1 MTRALLC
8 CCLALLL
15 LWNGCAPRWKWAVL
29 HASGPPSALSGAR
42 DVAVSFDY
50 REMRV
55 GDYREQEWIDRK
67 LASEADYELTW
78 RNFKLRFENA
88 LLDRFDE
95 EWTAGA
101 VTRAETAASAD
112 RSRST
117 LDVQGRVDLIVRVQT
132 LELGYYT
139 PFYAPSTEMAAV
151 MRWLSSGEETDA
163 IALNAAVTPD
173 LDGLSVFQHIQAI
186 GLYMGHRAAEFL
198 LAEQSREYQPPIG
211 ADSNP

>member
-8 CCLALLL
+8 CCLALLP
-15 LWNGCAPRWKWAVL
+15 LWNGCAPRWKWTVL
-29 HASGPPSALSGAR
+29 QASGPPSALSGAR
-42 DVAVSFDY
+42 DVVVSFDY
-50 REMRV
+50 RELRV
-55 GDYREQEWIDRK
+55 EDYPEQTWIDRK
-67 LASEADYELTW
+67 LASEADYESTW
-78 RNFKLRFENA
+78 NNLKLRFENA

-101 VTRAETAASAD
+101 VTRADTAASAD
-112 RSRST
+112 TLRST
-117 LDVQGRVDLIVRVQT
+117 VDVPARVDLIVMVQT

-139 PFYAPSTEMAAV
+139 PFFAPSTEMAVV

-173 LDGLSVFQHIQAI
+173 LDGLSVFQRIQAI
-186 GLYMGHRAAEFL
+186 GLYMGRRAAEFL